1 MKIYTFK
8 VTIAMTE
15 HTDWTIG
22 NVKEAIREQ
31 DDEIAVEVERID
43 TYVTKVED

>member
-8 VTIAMTE
+8 VTIAMPDDDE
-15 HTDWTIG
+15 WTIG
-22 NVKEAIREQ
+22 NVKDAIREQ
-31 DDEIAVEVERID
+31 DDEVSVEVERID

>member
-8 VTIAMTE
+8 VTIAMPDDDE
-15 HTDWTIG
+15 WNSSD
-22 NVKEAIREQ
+22 VKDAIREQ
-31 DDEIAVEVERID
+31 NDEVAVEVECID

>member
-8 VTIAMTE
+8 VTIAMTDYD
-15 HTDWTIG
+15 DWTIG
-22 NVKEAIREQ
+22 DVKEAIREQ
-31 DDEIAVEVERID
+31 SNEVAVEVERID

>member
-8 VTIAMTE
+8 VTIATTG
-15 HTDWTIG
+15 HDDWTAG
-22 NVKEAIREQ
+22 DVKDAIREQ
-31 DDEIAVEVERID
+31 DNEVAVEVERID

>member
-8 VTIAMTE
+8 VTIAMSDDTE
-15 HTDWTIG
+15 YYCDD
-22 NVKEAIREQ
+22 VKGAIREQ
-31 DDEIAVEVERID
+31 DDEVAVEVERID

>member
-8 VTIAMTE
+8 VTIAMPDDDE
-15 HTDWTIG
+15 WHSSD
-22 NVKEAIREQ
+22 VKDAIREQ
-31 DDEIAVEVERID
+31 NDEVAVEVERID